1 MYHQQN
7 PRIST
12 SFALSTFW
20 LVLVCLP
27 ASAVPIGP
35 QLPSDPAKPEA
46 INQPK
51 NASPRLDI
59 PDLDIAV
66 VILNPNYDE
75 HDDKLQDKGVWP
87 EVRKTESIRS
97 AYRIKEALQ
106 STNQFEN
113 VLVAP
118 STDVSADLYL
128 RGRIDGSTT
137 EILDIRWTLIDARGS
152 TWIDWN
158 TTKHRVPLG
167 WHQKVYQPGIDPFRP
182 LYAAI
187 ARDVVEKLAKPYAK
201 QHGDNKLRNQQ
212 LRKRGK
218 PTRLSNLEEIT
229 LTRDLVLARYFDPEQ
244 YSDALFIEKK
254 RWNIRYLP
262 DMESN
267 DWLRIQNFA
276 KRDARFAEVYD
287 AQYATFFEKVNP
299 TYEEWLNEVFPYA
312 REARLEAR
320 RAKTEKIVGGLVLVA
335 TAVAAADAATTSA
348 RDTALAVGG
357 TIGGGLILQSMR
369 NRKQFKRNLSLFD
382 ELSRNYHDNF
392 RPTNVSIADE
402 TKVVQGTAANQ
413 FSQLRQF
420 LKEMYVKDEVDAH
433 DIQVVATAD

>member
-1 MYHQQN
+1 MVYGLLKC
-7 PRIST
+7 
-12 SFALSTFW
+12 LSTIPATITIW

-27 ASAVPIGP
+27 VSAVPVGP
-35 QLPSDPAKPEA
+35 QLPGDPAKPKAVNEVQA
-46 INQPK
+46 TY
-51 NASPRLDI
+51 PRLDI
-59 PDLDIAV
+59 PELDIAV

-75 HDDKLQDKGVWP
+75 NDDKLRDKGIWP

-128 RGRIDGSTT
+128 RGRIDASTT
-137 EILDIRWTLIDARGS
+137 EILDIRWTLIDARGT

-158 TTKHRVPLG
+158 TTKHRVALG
-167 WHQKVYQPGIDPFRP
+167 WHQRVYQPGVDPFRP

-187 ARDVVEKLAKPYAK
+187 ARDVVEKLTKPYAK
-201 QHGDNKLRNQQ
+201 QHIETKKRNQQ
-212 LRKRGK
+212 LTRRGK
-218 PTRLSNLEEIT
+218 SPRLSNLEEIT

-244 YSDALFIEKK
+244 YSDALFVDKK
-254 RWNIRYLP
+254 RWKVRYLP

-276 KRDARFAEVYD
+276 TRDADFAELYD
-287 AQYATFFEKVNP
+287 NQYERFFEEVNP
-299 TYEEWLNEVFPYA
+299 SYEQWLNDVFPYA

-320 RAKTEKIVGGLVLVA
+320 RAKTEQIVGGLVLVA
-335 TAVAAADAATTSA
+335 TAVAAADATSASA

-357 TIGGGLILQSMR
+357 TVGGGLILSSMR
-369 NRKQFKRNLSLFD
+369 NRAQFKRNLSLFD
-382 ELSRNYHDNF
+382 EMSKKYHDDF
-392 RPTNVSIADE
+392 RPTNISIVDE
-402 TKVVQGTAANQ
+402 TRHVQGTAANQ
-413 FSQLRQF
+413 FSQLRQL
-420 LKEMYVKDEVDAH
+420 LKEMYAKDEVDAYN
-433 DIQVVATAD
+433 IQVIATKN